1 MADYAAYEARYRV
14 VPEQA
19 EALDGLLIHYVR
31 DFLAVERKSVELLRE
46 LLLRGRYRIFTV
58 RLRETDAC
66 AAYLMGYPVDGGRY
80 FFLDF
85 FAVDPA
91 FRGRGLGG
99 WTLHALA
106 GLLGVEGLFFELE
119 IPGEDAAPYEESVR
133 RIGFYERLGAY
144 RLPVD
149 YALLLGDGTLFPM
162 YFYFLPYTAARP
174 ERVSVEEAIMV
185 AFEYTYGVMPS
196 AYPGW
201 RATLATI
208 LGSLG

>member
-1 MADYAAYEARYRV
+1 V

-19 EALDGLLIHYVR
+19 EALDALLAHYVR
-31 DFLAVERKSVELLRE
+31 DFLAAERKSEELLRE
-46 LLLRGRYRIFTV
+46 LLLRGRYRILTV
-58 RLRETDAC
+58 RLQETGAC

-91 FRGRGLGG
+91 FRGGGLGG
-99 WTLHALA
+99 WTLRSLA

-119 IPGEDAAPYEESVR
+119 IPGEDAPPYEESVR

-162 YFYFLPYTAARP
+162 YFYYLPFTAGRP
-174 ERVSVEEAIMV
+174 DRASVEEAIRV
-185 AFEYTYGVMPS
+185 TFDHTYGVMPL
-196 AYPGW
+196 AFPGW
-201 RATLATI
+201 RTTLAEI
-208 LGSLG
+208 LGSLR